1 MSTPAPLGPRR
12 FDLATLPPSDFEAL
26 CVRLARLEESSVTG
40 TRAPD
45 GGADALLAD
54 PAGGYRRA
62 WQAKNHRQI
71 DWRKCRE
78 SLDRAV
84 ETYGVVHF
92 TFCFSVDL
100 TSSDR
105 RHFEV
110 LRARH
115 PGVEVDH
122 WGASEIVARL
132 TGGEE
137 GRRVACSFFDDPAGS
152 AELITRAVRAAGELQ
167 SVNQAVERVR
177 AVGEYLDGDAFFL
190 YPLTHY
196 PEGAGPPPSPGT
208 MISVEYPEEGRVVRI
223 DAVPRD
229 AEAAE
234 RYPARMQVALAG
246 PDAERLEQA
255 RLRGEILHLKSGAEV
270 TFQSLPP
277 AFAHDVGRPF
287 DAELQIDFTPDPWTA
302 EFRAIAVAREESLRV
317 TMEPI
322 VASGDWDRAYEGRF
336 GGLKISLLTRL
347 EEGREAVSV
356 TWTHSSDASPARD
369 QLAAL
374 RFLELMHEE
383 GEFVMCECEEGQ
395 RLLTGPNRSADID
408 SRLPALISLFTDV
421 VAIEDWIGAD
431 LRVAA
436 EISAEEIEMIARV
449 AQAVRAGKAP
459 FLGKSFELVGDV
471 EALPLIEG
479 GKDMEI
485 GEEWVVEIFG
495 QEVVL
500 GRRSVHFRPL
510 GVRRGELVEPGRQA
524 VEIDPGPRA
533 DDDELWWIVKR
544 PGE

>member
-1 MSTPAPLGPRR
+1 LLVLRR
-12 FDLATLPPSDFEAL
+12 SGG
-26 CVRLARLEESSVTG
+26 V
-40 TRAPD
+40 
-45 GGADALLAD
+45 GGADHARG
-54 PAGGYRRA
+54 AGR
-62 WQAKNHRQI
+62 
-71 DWRKCRE
+71 
-78 SLDRAV
+78 
-84 ETYGVVHF
+84 
-92 TFCFSVDL
+92 
-100 TSSDR
+100 
-105 RHFEV
+105 
-110 LRARH
+110 
-115 PGVEVDH
+115 
-122 WGASEIVARL
+122 
-132 TGGEE
+132 
-137 GRRVACSFFDDPAGS
+137 
-152 AELITRAVRAAGELQ
+152 AGELQ
-167 SVNQAVERVR
+167 SVDQAVERVR
-177 AVGEYLDGDAFFL
+177 AVGEYLDGDAFFF
-190 YPLTHY
+190 YRLTHY
-196 PEGAGPPPSPGT
+196 PEGAGPPLSPGT

-234 RYPARMQVALAG
+234 RYPARMQVAIAG

-255 RLRGEILHLKSGAEV
+255 RLRGEILHLKRGAEV

-277 AFAHDVGRPF
+277 AFAHDVGRPV
-287 DAELQIDFTPDPWTA
+287 DAELRIDFTPDPWTA
-302 EFRAIAVAREESLRV
+302 EFRAIAVAHEESLRV

-322 VASGDWDRAYEGRF
+322 VASGDWDRSYEGRF
-336 GGLKISLLTRL
+336 GGLKISLLTRF

-356 TWTHSSDASPARD
+356 TWTHSSDASPARH

-374 RFLELMHEE
+374 RFLALMHEE

-408 SRLPALISLFTDV
+408 PRLPALISLLTDV

-449 AQAVRAGKAP
+449 AQAVRAGKTP

-510 GVRRGELVEPGRQA
+510 EVRRGELVEPGRQE
-524 VEIDPGPRA
+524 VEIDPGPR
-533 DDDELWWIVKR
+533 DDDDDLWWIVKR